1 MFTEWQINVELPMV
15 KDYSPPAAVN
25 SSVFPELEFG
35 RSKEFYLLFLQQCG
49 CTSGPK
55 RNEEYQI
62 KVIFALENSAL

>member
-35 RSKEFYLLFLQQCG
+35 RSKELFAVP
-49 CTSGPK
+49 TAAWMYIRSKKK
-55 RNEEYQI
+55 RGVSN
-62 KVIFALENSAL
+62 